1 MFTEDAL
8 RDIRAVAQEFDLEPT
23 VLLAVAEVESGG
35 AAFAMVEGRKE
46 PLIRFEGHYFDRR
59 LGDASRAIARAA
71 GLSSPQAGAVKN
83 PASQKS
89 RWSMLER
96 ASAIDRKAAYE
107 STSWGLGQ
115 VMGAH
120 WAWLGFATVDAF
132 VAEAR
137 ESVAGQAR
145 LMARYIV
152 KAGLMQHLRN
162 RDWASFARVYNG
174 PAYAKYGYDAKLAAA
189 YRRYAV
195 VGGKPPAAN
204 TSASLRKGAKGEAV
218 RDLQG
223 LLAALG
229 YPVAGDG
236 VFGAATERAVLAFQK
251 NAGLKADGIA
261 GPKTFEAI
269 RKAMPMGSQGAGIWG
284 TLLAW
289 LARLLGR

>member
-1 MFTEDAL
+1 MFTEEAL
-8 RDIRAVAQEFDLEPT
+8 RDIRAVAEEFDLEPT
-23 VLLAVAEVESGG
+23 VLVAVAEVESGG

-59 LGDASRAIARAA
+59 LGDGPRAIARAA

-83 PASQKS
+83 PASQKA

-96 ASAIDRKAAYE
+96 AASIDRKAAYE

-137 ESVAGQAR
+137 DNVAGQAR

-152 KAGLMQHLRN
+152 KAGLAAHLRS
-162 RDWASFARVYNG
+162 RDWAAFARVYNG
-174 PAYAKYGYDAKLAAA
+174 PAYAKYGYDTKLAAA
-189 YRRYAV
+189 YRRHAT
-195 VGGKPPAAN
+195 GGGAN
-204 TSASLRKGAKGEAV
+204 RTAGAPLRKGARGDAV
-218 RDLQG
+218 RDLQR

-229 YPVAGDG
+229 YPLAADG
-236 VFGAATERAVLAFQK
+236 VFGAATERAVIAFQK
-251 NAGLKADGIA
+251 QARLAADGMAGPATLAAMREAMPLGARTAGL
-261 GPKTFEAI
+261 
-269 RKAMPMGSQGAGIWG
+269 WG

-289 LARLLGR
+289 LARLFGG